1 MAQFRNL
8 TELQRYLE
16 QNAMEIL
23 ANSMDIERVLAEA
36 MSQAVIDVVYAHYEP
51 EVYERR
57 MDEGGLSDIRNM
69 SVVDFGIT
77 NKSAFLI
84 FENLAEGND
93 NQAGKYIT
101 DMIEEG
107 IESMWNNPDGAWS
120 EPRPFVEETIR
131 RLKENPQELVN
142 AIKNEFRARGMKFSK

>member
-16 QNAMEIL
+16 QNTMEIL
-23 ANSMDIERVLAEA
+23 ANSMGIESVLAST
-36 MSQAVIDVVYAHYEP
+36 MSQSIIDVVYAHYEP

-69 SVVDFGIT
+69 SVVDWGIT

-93 NQAGKYIT
+93 NQAGRYIT
-101 DMIEEG
+101 DMIEEE
-107 IESMWNNPDGAWS
+107 IESMWSKTGAWS
-120 EPRPFVEETIR
+120 EPRPFVEETVR
-131 RLKENPQELVN
+131 RLKENPQELVE